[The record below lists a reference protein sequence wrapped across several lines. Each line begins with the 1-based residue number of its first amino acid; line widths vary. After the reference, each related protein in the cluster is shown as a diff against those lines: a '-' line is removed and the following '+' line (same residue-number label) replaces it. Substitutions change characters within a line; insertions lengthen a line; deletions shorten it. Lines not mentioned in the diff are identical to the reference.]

1 LTPKKIYSCDLGIKF
16 LFHGDRDMGSYFENY
31 VYLLLRKKKKLYYLL
46 SDEVELDFF
55 TQDKILVEA
64 KYDTKLNAKQEKL
77 FKEFK
82 ANKKFLIDSSFENFR
97 IERNIKAL
105 SIRGFVKQDFLT
117 EHTKKRVNRINTLWE
132 LCALCEKCFLCALE
146 SLRDLLFI

>member
-1 LTPKKIYSCDLGIKF
+1 MGIKF

-46 SDEVELDFF
+46 SEEVELDFF

-64 KYDTKLNAKQEKL
+64 KYDTKLNPKQEKL

-82 ANKKFLIDSSFENFR
+82 ANKKFLIDSVL
-97 IERNIKAL
+97 K
-105 SIRGFVKQDFLT
+105 
-117 EHTKKRVNRINTLWE
+117 TLE
-132 LCALCEKCFLCALE
+132 LKE
-146 SLRDLLFI
+146 I